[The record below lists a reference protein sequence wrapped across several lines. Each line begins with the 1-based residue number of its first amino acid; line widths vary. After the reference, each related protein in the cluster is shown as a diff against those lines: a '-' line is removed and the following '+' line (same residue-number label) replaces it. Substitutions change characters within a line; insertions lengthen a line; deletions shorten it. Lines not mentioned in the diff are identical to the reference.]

1 MNTNLRITGLASG
14 IDTESMIEQLME
26 AEKTKVNKVKQQ
38 KQLLVWRQEMYN
50 DLNKEFANFI
60 LNTKKELGLISS
72 TSNGTLVPNSYRNLS
87 WVMKATSSD
96 TSKATV
102 SASTNTLAGSYKVNV
117 KQLAEGVSMYSGS
130 KIEGDEL
137 VSDVLN
143 ISDSSSDGETVDSKI
158 EFRINGKRFLIGDLE
173 TNEDGI
179 VYEEGK
185 YIDKEGYL
193 RQKVEDGEDIYVLD
207 GEDKIRFDVIINK
220 DFSSAT
226 MKDVLSD
233 LTKEINNTEGIGV
246 KASYDS
252 NYGVFFLNTVGT
264 GRESYIEI
272 TAGKDESGEIS
283 ENTINF
289 FEALNLK
296 VKGYTYA
303 DDEES
308 TVGEAADGTFDIAGS
323 KKYQGID
330 AKFSFNGIED
340 LTSSTNNITI
350 NGISMNVTGEG
361 EFTINVSTDVDSVYE
376 KIKSFVDEYNKL
388 VDKTSELLS
397 QKRYYD
403 YAPLT
408 DEQKKDMEESEI
420 KLWEEKAK
428 SGLLRNDDIISR
440 TMQKIRSSLYEGFEG
455 AFSLITQIG
464 ITTEKYSSG
473 SAGGRL
479 EIDEKKLKE
488 ALAKDPNGVMEML
501 FEGSSDDYEGGLV
514 NRIYDNLIQGMEEI
528 IKKSGTGDNSNLYR
542 NVKSNILVDFVT
554 KYGSISLLDKDIND
568 YNDRIDELN
577 DELSEKEEY
586 YYSKFSTLETYISR
600 MNAQSAWL
608 TQQFS
613 SNY

>member
-117 KQLAEGVSMYSGS
+117 KQLAEGVSIYSGS
-130 KIEGDEL
+130 KIVGDEL

-264 GRESYIEI
+264 GRENSFIEI
-272 TAGKDESGEIS
+272 TAGD
-283 ENTINF
+283 NVTNANYF
-289 FEALNLK
+289 FGALNLK
-296 VKGYTYA
+296 VKGYIYDNEQDA
-303 DDEES
+303 EGIPVDD
-308 TVGEAADGTFDIAGS
+308 TFNITDN

-330 AKFSFNGIED
+330 AEFAFNGID
-340 LTSSTNNITI
+340 GLTSPTNNITI
-350 NGISMNVTGEG
+350 NGISMNIAEEG
-361 EFTINVSTDVDSVYE
+361 EFTVNVSTDVDSVYE
-376 KIKSFVDEYNKL
+376 KIKGFVDEYNKL
-388 VDKTSELLS
+388 VDKASELLF

-408 DEQKKDMEESEI
+408 EEQKKEMEESEI

-440 TMQKIRSSLYEGFEG
+440 IMQKIRSSLYEGFEG

-488 ALAKDPNGVMEML
+488 AISKAPNGVMELL
-501 FEGSSDDYEGGLV
+501 FEGSSENSKGGIV

-528 IKKSGTGDNSNLYR
+528 IKKSGTGDNSSLYR
-542 NVKSNILVDFVT
+542 NVKSNILVDFVSQ
-554 KYGSISLLDKDIND
+554 YGSISLLDKDITDFNE
-568 YNDRIDELN
+568 RIDELN
-577 DELSEKEEY
+577 DELVEKESY
-586 YYSKFSTLETYISR
+586 YYNKFAAMESYINQ
-600 MNAQSAWL
+600 MNAQSMWL
-608 TQQFS
+608 AQQFS
-613 SNY
+613 NN